1 LIVSVSAV
9 VLLGV
14 AVVAL
19 VRWAGLKA
27 WHAVVCVLAGFYLAA
42 SSAAPAIGR
51 AVAAVARAV
60 TGQS

>member
-1 LIVSVSAV
+1 MIVSVSAV

-14 AVVAL
+14 AVVVL
-19 VRWAGLKA
+19 CRWAGLKA

-42 SSAAPAIGR
+42 SSAGPAIGR
-51 AVAAVARAV
+51 VATSVVRAV